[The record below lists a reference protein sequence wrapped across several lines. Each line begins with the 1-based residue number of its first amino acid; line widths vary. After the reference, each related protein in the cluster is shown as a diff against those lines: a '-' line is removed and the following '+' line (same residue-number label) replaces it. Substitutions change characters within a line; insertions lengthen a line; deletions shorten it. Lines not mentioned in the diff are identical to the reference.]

1 MVNQWRTYRRDQVGH
16 NMLWLISSPLKLH
29 SLVEV
34 NKINFW
40 HFWIVFHST
49 EGGVSCTNET
59 SYAVGPW
66 LGTGPEFTI
75 VDTPGFQDT
84 DDVST

>member
-1 MVNQWRTYRRDQVGH
+1 MKKSVSWH
-16 NMLWLISSPLKLH
+16 LIM
-29 SLVEV
+29 
-34 NKINFW
+34 ICFW
-40 HFWIVFHST
+40 T

-84 DDVST
+84 DEVSA